1 MTNKPSLSFDDVE
14 DGASVLQELELS
26 ADDVREGRR
35 VPLRFVRFQSVNS
48 LHVRASSLPS
58 SVWFW
63 RCAGCSLLTG
73 DVQIFVVSN
82 QGGEDET
89 RIDSIDIFGMP
100 LQYVPLCETAY
111 E

>member
-1 MTNKPSLSFDDVE
+1 M
-14 DGASVLQELELS
+14 
-26 ADDVREGRR
+26 
-35 VPLRFVRFQSVNS
+35 
-48 LHVRASSLPS
+48 
-58 SVWFW
+58 
-63 RCAGCSLLTG
+63 CSLVIG

-100 LQYVPLCETAY
+100 LQYVPPFEAADEKVFRADLPCRGTRDVSGLKKVED